1 MPDSTVLHGLPT
13 DARYWLPDR
22 LSDPDSWTGHIPF
35 AFWAIQA
42 LRPGVLAEL
51 GTHTGNSYL
60 AFCQAVDRLG
70 MDTACYA
77 VDTWQGDEHAG
88 FYADTVYRELSS
100 YHDPKYGR
108 FSRLVRCLFDEAVE
122 QFADGS
128 IDLLHIDG
136 LHTYEAVRHDFET
149 WLPKMSERGVVL
161 FHDTNVR
168 ERGFGVWQLWDELAQ
183 RYPGFQ
189 FLHSNGLG
197 VLGVGGNLPEPFL
210 NLLHVASTAEG
221 LDALRQTYA
230 RLGAPMADR
239 LLLRRLNLQAEELT
253 RTLQQRDSDIAVLTG
268 ALAERNGDVETL
280 NGVIL
285 SREADLATLNGVVTG
300 RDADIATLATARE
313 TDVAALNAVVAAR
326 DADIAT
332 LIAARQA
339 DVAALNAVIAARDA
353 DIAILVTARQTDV
366 AALNTVIAARDADI
380 ATLSAA
386 READIA
392 TLSAAREADI
402 ATLSAAREA
411 DVASLK
417 GALADLGQ
425 VNAETNREID
435 RLIRAL
441 AIRGVP
447 AVPPVAA
454 GPAPIQ
460 APSPILAPPAQLP
473 ALTAL
478 PPPPR
483 PRWNA
488 TGARLL
494 NAIAVRQR
502 RRGKEAQGLRLLG
515 CAEMMRCDPLAFV
528 WYLRNGSRPGG
539 RVHPLFD
546 ATYYRRINP
555 DVAAAG
561 IDPLAHYLGSG
572 ADEGRNPH
580 PLFDGAYY
588 RACNPDVASAGIN
601 PMVHYLARGAWEGRK
616 PHPLFDSAHYLRSN
630 PDVAAAGVNPLAH
643 YIAYGA
649 WENRDPHPLFDTAYY
664 LAGLA
669 PTAIPDTG
677 MTPLEHYLKHASDS
691 GRDPHPLF
699 DGAYYLAT
707 NPDVASA
714 GLNPLIHFI
723 EYGGAELRNPS
734 RRFDMKLYAQLN
746 PGSTTDPLSNP
757 LLHHLASG
765 SSNALF
771 RLPCA
776 VDEGEVEAAL
786 GVTRAIT
793 GPLRVVAGIV
803 LYNNGADE
811 VVELVRS
818 IRLAAAT
825 LPDGV
830 TVETVLLDNG
840 STAFDPSALPEPARY
855 EHSGANLG
863 FGKGHNVLMRRAFE
877 SGADF
882 YLGVNPD
889 GRLHPDCLAHLLR
902 MAQTEAADGGPGSLL
917 EAIQFPEEHPKWYDP
932 RTFDTPW
939 VSGACFLMPRAVF
952 RATQGFDENMFLYCE
967 DVDLSWRVRLAG
979 FRTRICPP
987 AIFLHDVSDRGHE
1000 PWRFK
1005 EMLLAGR
1012 YLARKWGNPAFR
1024 AHAEQLLLT
1033 NTIVADLGDLPDLE
1047 ALPVIEAPGD
1057 IPDFAHAFS
1066 FAPTRW

>member
-22 LSDPDSWTGHIPF
+22 LSDPDSWVGHIPF

-42 LRPGVLAEL
+42 LRPRVLAEL

-70 MDTACYA
+70 TNTICYA
-77 VDTWQGDEHAG
+77 VDSWQGDEHAG

-100 YHDPKYGR
+100 YHDPKYSR

-128 IDLLHIDG
+128 VDLLHIDG

-168 ERGFGVWQLWDELAQ
+168 ERGFGVWQLWDELVQ
-183 RYPGFQ
+183 RYPGFL

-197 VLGVGGNLPEPFL
+197 VLGVGSDLPEPFL
-210 NLLHVASTAEG
+210 ELLRVAETPDG

-239 LLLRRLNLQAEELT
+239 LLLRRMDVQAEELT
-253 RTLQQRDSDIAVLTG
+253 HTLQQRDGDIATLTET
-268 ALAERNGDVETL
+268 LKRRDGDVETL
-280 NGVIL
+280 NGVIA
-285 SREADLATLNGVVTG
+285 SREADIATLNRVVVG
-300 RDADIATLATARE
+300 RDADIATLNR
-313 TDVAALNAVVAAR
+313 VVAAR
-326 DADIAT
+326 DADIA
-332 LIAARQA
+332 
-339 DVAALNAVIAARDA
+339 ALNGVIAARDA
-353 DIAILVTARQTDV
+353 SIMASDAAHTAT
-366 AALNTVIAARDADI
+366 IAARENDI
-380 ATLSAA
+380 A
-386 READIA
+386 D
-392 TLSAAREADI
+392 
-402 ATLSAAREA
+402 
-411 DVASLK
+411 LK
-417 GALADLGQ
+417 RALADLGQ
-425 VNAETNREID
+425 THAETNREID

-441 AIRGVP
+441 AIRGIP
-447 AVPPVAA
+447 AVPPPAQAPA
-454 GPAPIQ
+454 GGRSR
-460 APSPILAPPAQLP
+460 APSPIVAPPAPSP
-473 ALTAL
+473 ALSAL

-483 PRWNA
+483 RRWNA

-494 NAIAVRQR
+494 RAAAVRLRQ
-502 RRGKEAQGLRLLG
+502 RGKEHQALRLLG
-515 CAEMMRCDPLAFV
+515 AAEMLRCDPLAFA

-546 ATYYRRINP
+546 ATYYRRTNP

-561 IDPLAHYLGSG
+561 VDPLAHYLASG
-572 ADEGRNPH
+572 AAEGRNPH

-588 RACNPDVASAGIN
+588 LNRNPDVAAADVN
-601 PMVHYLARGAWEGRK
+601 PMVHYLACGAWEGRK

-630 PDVAAAGVNPLAH
+630 PDVAAAGVNPLVH

-664 LAGLA
+664 LAGVA
-669 PTAIPDTG
+669 PSAIPDTG
-677 MTPLEHYLKHASDS
+677 MTPLEHYLKHADDQ

-699 DGAYYLAT
+699 DHAYYLAT
-707 NPDVASA
+707 NADVAAA
-714 GLNPLIHFI
+714 GLNPLIHFV

-746 PGSTTDPLSNP
+746 PSAASDPLTNP

-765 SSNALF
+765 ANNALF
-771 RLPCA
+771 RLPCP
-776 VDEGEVEAAL
+776 VDESEVEAAL
-786 GVTRAIT
+786 GVDTAIV
-793 GPLRVVAGIV
+793 GPLRIVAGIV
-803 LYNNGADE
+803 LYNNGTDE

-818 IRLAAAT
+818 IQLAAKA
-825 LPDGV
+825 LPEGI
-830 TVETVLLDNG
+830 TVETMLLDNG
-840 STAFDPSALPEPARY
+840 SDAFDPSVLPEEARY

-863 FGKGHNVLMRRAFE
+863 FGKGHNTLMRRAFE
-877 SGADF
+877 IGTDF

-902 MAQTEAADGGPGSLL
+902 MAQAEAADDGPGSLL

-939 VSGACFLMPRAVF
+939 VSGACFLMPRSVY
-952 RATQGFDENMFLYCE
+952 RATRGFDENMFLYCE

-979 FRTRICPP
+979 FRTRICPA

-1033 NTIVADLGDLPDLE
+1033 NAIVADLGDLPDLE
-1047 ALPVIEAPGD
+1047 AFPVIGEPGD
-1057 IPDFAHAFS
+1057 IPDFEHAFS